1 MATEAIAWQLGHIGA
16 AAEHMSSTQEQ
27 QQRNTMDAK
36 ASNEWFHMQAAAL
49 EAVPDL
55 SLGLVTAGTA
65 RSWNEKAAPTALVD
79 GKMVRLFQC
88 LFCDKT
94 FLKSQALGGHQNAHR
109 KDLLFNDPYLSD
121 PYRMDAFGVATLF
134 GAAPST
140 GPPCDSG
147 AGRSM
152 SYSIASHGGGAA
164 ASPPATADASR
175 LGRWAGVALR
185 FPEHALLLDPSASS
199 RDDEVDRS
207 RVSLGSE
214 IGSSSARET
223 LDLQLRL

>member
-1 MATEAIAWQLGHIGA
+1 MERG
-16 AAEHMSSTQEQ
+16 MPS
-27 QQRNTMDAK
+27 
-36 ASNEWFHMQAAAL
+36 WFHMQAAAAA
-49 EAVPDL
+49 AVPDL
-55 SLGLVTAGTA
+55 SLGLVTAGIA
-65 RSWNEKAAPTALVD
+65 RDGDEEAAPTALVD
-79 GKMVRLFQC
+79 GKTVRLFQC

-109 KDLLFNDPYLSD
+109 KDLHFNDPYLSD
-121 PYRMDAFGVATLF
+121 PYREDAFGGATLF
-134 GAAPST
+134 RAAPST

-164 ASPPATADASR
+164 ASPPAAADASR
-175 LGRWAGVALR
+175 LEKWAGVAPR
-185 FPEHALLLDPSASS
+185 FGEQALLLDPSASS

-207 RVSLGSE
+207 RVSLGSGIG
-214 IGSSSARET
+214 IGSSSAGET